1 MSKISTE
8 TIDTTQDI
16 DILGHEDIEANFDIL
31 GETDYG
37 YIEEDSSEGVI
48 NLDNEESSTI
58 TYDGDIQNIQDIQ
71 AEADKI
77 RQRQEEESDRIEIP
91 IET

>member
-37 YIEEDSSEGVI
+37 YIEEDSSESVI

-58 TYDGDIQNIQDIQ
+58 TYDGDIQ